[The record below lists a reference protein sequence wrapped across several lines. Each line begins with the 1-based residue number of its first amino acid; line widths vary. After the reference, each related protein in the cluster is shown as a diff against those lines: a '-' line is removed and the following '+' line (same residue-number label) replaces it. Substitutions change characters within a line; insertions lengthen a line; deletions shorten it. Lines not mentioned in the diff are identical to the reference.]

1 LTPQAEGVLDTPQ
14 SPPPRVVGL
23 TVISIAAVVG
33 LLYYGRP
40 LLVPIAFALFLSF
53 ALRPFVS
60 LLERA
65 GVPRVLAILLIIFVI
80 VGGVALLII
89 NVTAQLN
96 QFFAELPRYQTRIR
110 LLLTQ
115 VMDFVN
121 RLRERMGSILP
132 EDSRGIREVKLSESQ
147 LDTTRALFAQVGET
161 LGVIL
166 YTATVPFLMFFMLKD
181 REKFGRVLAG
191 IFTRN
196 QRLGEADV
204 TGAIS
209 RTMTAYALGLS
220 FVMLIMAG
228 ATTLVL
234 MILRI
239 NYYYVLG
246 PIAGIAI
253 LLPYVGVFLSTIPA
267 VAVAYFQFDGEKA
280 LLVLAVYALL
290 QFLEGNVLTPFIV
303 GGKVRLFPLTVMIAF
318 IFWGTIWGIPG
329 AVLAVPLTSAL
340 KVVCEHVRGWE
351 GLARLLGEPD
361 LPHFKKKGREKET
374 VVEGKAGTETPAA
387 EVGKVQ
393 EEPGGVRKS

>member
-1 LTPQAEGVLDTPQ
+1 MTPQAAEAAAPPGP
-14 SPPPRVVGL
+14 PPPRIVGL
-23 TVISIAAVVG
+23 TVISTAAVVG
-33 LLYYGRP
+33 LLYYGRA
-40 LLVPIAFALFLSF
+40 LLIPIAFALFLSF

-65 GVPRVLAILLIIFVI
+65 GVPRVLAILLILFVI
-80 VGGVALLII
+80 VGGVALLVI

-110 LLLTQ
+110 DLLTR
-115 VMDFVN
+115 VMEFVN
-121 RLRERMGSILP
+121 GLRERMGSILP
-132 EDSRGIREVKLSESQ
+132 EDSRGVREVKLTESQ
-147 LDTTRALFAQVGET
+147 LDTTRALFAQVGAT
-161 LGVIL
+161 LGIIL
-166 YTATVPFLMFFMLKD
+166 YAAAIPFLTFFMLKD

-196 QRLGEADV
+196 ERLGEADV

-209 RTMTAYALGLS
+209 RTMTAYATGLS
-220 FVMLIMAG
+220 FVMMIMAG
-228 ATTLVL
+228 ATTLAL
-234 MILRI
+234 MVLRI

-253 LLPYVGVFLSTIPA
+253 LLPYVGVILSTVPA

-280 LLVLAVYALL
+280 LVVLAVYCLM

-318 IFWGTIWGIPG
+318 IFWGTIWGVSG

-361 LPHFKKKGREKET
+361 LPHFKKKGREK
-374 VVEGKAGTETPAA
+374 VVEVKAGPEDQD
-387 EVGKVQ
+387 ESGGVGK
-393 EEPGGVRKS
+393 S

>member
-1 LTPQAEGVLDTPQ
+1 LNPAREAEIPH

-23 TVISIAAVVG
+23 TVISLAAVVG

-40 LLVPIAFALFLSF
+40 LFVPVAFALFLAF

-65 GVPRVLAILLIIFVI
+65 GVPRVLAILLILFVI
-80 VGGVALLII
+80 VGGVALLVI

-96 QFFAELPRYQTRIR
+96 QFFAALPRYQARIR
-110 LLLTQ
+110 ELVSN
-115 VMDFVN
+115 VMEFVN
-121 RLRERMGSILP
+121 RVRERMGSILP
-132 EDSRGIREVKLSESQ
+132 EEARGVREVKVTESQ
-147 LDTTRALFAQVGET
+147 LETTRAVFTQLGET
-161 LGVIL
+161 LGVLL
-166 YTATVPFLMFFMLKD
+166 YAATVPFLTFFMLKD
-181 REKFGRVLAG
+181 REKFNRVLAG

-196 QRLGEADV
+196 ERLGESDV

-209 RTMTAYALGLS
+209 RTMTSYATGLT

-228 ATTLVL
+228 ITTLTL
-234 MILRI
+234 MVIRVD
-239 NYYYVLG
+239 YYYVLG

-253 LLPYVGVFLSTIPA
+253 LLPYVGVILSTVPA
-267 VAVAYFQFDGEKA
+267 VAVAYFQYDGEKA
-280 LLVLAVYALL
+280 LLVLIVYSLL

-318 IFWGTIWGIPG
+318 IFWGTLWGIPG
-329 AVLAVPLTSAL
+329 AVLAVPLTSAI

-361 LPHFKKKGREKET
+361 LPHFRKRPRRRQ
-374 VVEGKAGTETPAA
+374 PAA
-387 EVGKVQ
+387 ESAEAG
-393 EEPGGVRKS
+393 

>member
-1 LTPQAEGVLDTPQ
+1 MTPAGEAEVPH

-23 TVISIAAVVG
+23 TVISLAAVVG

-65 GVPRVLAILLIIFVI
+65 GVPRVLAILLILFVI
-80 VGGVALLII
+80 VGGVALLVI

-96 QFFAELPRYQTRIR
+96 QFFAALPRYQARIR
-110 LLLTQ
+110 DLVSH
-115 VMDFVN
+115 VMAVVN

-132 EDSRGIREVKLSESQ
+132 EDSRGVREVKLTESQ
-147 LDTTRALFAQVGET
+147 LDTTRALFTQLGET
-161 LGVIL
+161 LGVVL
-166 YTATVPFLMFFMLKD
+166 YAATVPFLTFFMLKD
-181 REKFGRVLAG
+181 REKFNRVLAG

-196 QRLGEADV
+196 ERLGEADV

-209 RTMTAYALGLS
+209 RTMTAYALGLT

-228 ATTLVL
+228 MTTLSL
-234 MILRI
+234 MALRI
-239 NYYYVLG
+239 DYYYVLG
-246 PIAGIAI
+246 PVAGIAI
-253 LLPYVGVFLSTIPA
+253 LLPYVGVILSTVPA
-267 VAVAYFQFDGEKA
+267 VAVAYFQYDGEKA
-280 LLVLAVYALL
+280 LLVFLVYSLL

-318 IFWGTIWGIPG
+318 IFWGTLWGIPG
-329 AVLAVPLTSAL
+329 AVLAVPLTSAI

-361 LPHFKKKGREKET
+361 LPHYRKRKRSPEH
-374 VVEGKAGTETPAA
+374 AA
-387 EVGKVQ
+387 ETG
-393 EEPGGVRKS
+393 

>member
-1 LTPQAEGVLDTPQ
+1 MTPAADVEAPPH

-23 TVISIAAVVG
+23 TAISTASVVG

-40 LLVPIAFALFLSF
+40 LLVPVAFALFLAF
-53 ALRPFVS
+53 ALRPFTS

-65 GVPRVLAILLIIFVI
+65 GVPRVLAILLILFVI
-80 VGGVALLII
+80 VGAVALLVI

-96 QFFAELPRYQTRIR
+96 QFFAALPRYQARIR
-110 LLLTQ
+110 ELVSH

-132 EDSRGIREVKLSESQ
+132 EDSRGVREVKLTGSQ
-147 LDTTRALFAQVGET
+147 LDMTRALFTQLGET
-161 LGVIL
+161 LGVLL
-166 YTATVPFLMFFMLKD
+166 YAAAVPFLTFFMLKD

-196 QRLGEADV
+196 ERLGEADV

-209 RTMTAYALGLS
+209 RTMTAYALGLG

-228 ATTLVL
+228 LTTLAL
-234 MILRI
+234 MVLRI
-239 NYYYVLG
+239 DYYYVLG

-253 LLPYVGVFLSTIPA
+253 LLPYVGVILSTVPA
-267 VAVAYFQFDGEKA
+267 VAVAYFQYDGEKA
-280 LLVLAVYALL
+280 LLVLLVYSLM

-329 AVLAVPLTSAL
+329 AVLAVPLTSAV

-361 LPHFKKKGREKET
+361 LPHFKKRRPEH
-374 VVEGKAGTETPAA
+374 AA
-387 EVGKVQ
+387 EA
-393 EEPGGVRKS
+393 S